1 MERSA
6 SDWPGKG
13 VPVTDRSVSAYKQSR
28 HVCAA
33 LNTPLACQN
42 TWTDTHVAFLLAV
55 QGAGSVLIVL
65 YCTERSCTALCQSVR
80 RPGIPIDN
88 MCTSFSAMG
97 SAVILPLDPE
107 KGYQFEVAIFGGG
120 TQVRCSCSCSCRKK
134 SAQQQ
139 SLEIHKESRGSWAA
153 LLPTDDAYRCQASAP
168 AEACASLGY

>member
-120 TQVRCSCSCSCRKK
+120 TQVCWQLQKEIG
-134 SAQQQ
+134 SATKLSNPQGIQG
-139 SLEIHKESRGSWAA
+139 LTGSAA
-153 LLPTDDAYRCQASAP
+153 PY
-168 AEACASLGY
+168 